1 MEKLDLT
8 KEYRDYYSAKTK
20 VEKVAFGKIPY
31 LTIMGKGEP
40 AGKEFSEKTGAIYP
54 VAYGVKKICKET
66 IQDFGVPKL
75 EGLWW
80 VEDKRPALEVPRSEW
95 YWKLLIRMP
104 DFVTNKMVDNAIV
117 EVVKKKTKTASEV
130 KFEIIDEGD
139 LVSILHVGSYKT
151 EPESIKQLDDFI
163 MSNSL
168 TKNGFHHEI
177 YLSDP
182 NKTEPEKLKTI
193 LRQPANLI

>member
-1 MEKLDLT
+1 MDKLDLT
-8 KEYRDYYSAKTK
+8 KKYKDYYSAKTK
-20 VEKVAFGKIPY
+20 VEKVNFGKIPY
-31 LTIMGKGEP
+31 LTILGKGEP
-40 AGKEFSEKTGAIYP
+40 AGNEFSEKAGAIYP

-80 VEDKRPALEVPRSEW
+80 VNDKRPALEVPRSEW

-104 DFVTNKMVDNAIV
+104 DFVTEQMAGKAID
-117 EVVKKKTKTASEV
+117 EVVRKKTGTASEV

-151 EPESIKQLDDFI
+151 EPESIRQMDDFI
-163 MSNSL
+163 TAHKL
-168 TKNGFHHEI
+168 TKSGLHHEI

-182 NKTEPEKLKTI
+182 NKTEPDKLKTI
-193 LRQPANLI
+193 LRQPVK

>member
-8 KEYRDYYSAKTK
+8 KQYKDYYSAKTK
-20 VEKVAFGKIPY
+20 VEKVHFGNVPY
-31 LTIMGKGEP
+31 LSILGKGEP
-40 AGKEFSEKTGAIYP
+40 AGEEFSEKAGAIYP
-54 VAYGVKKICKET
+54 VAYGIKKICKET

-80 VEDKRPALEVPRSEW
+80 VNDKRPALEVPRSEW
-95 YWKLLIRMP
+95 HWKLLIRIP
-104 DFVTNKMVDNAIV
+104 DFVTNEMVEKAV
-117 EVVKKKTKTASEV
+117 SEVVKKKTKIASEV

-151 EPESIKQLDDFI
+151 EPESIKQMDDFI
-163 MSNSL
+163 KANGF
-168 TKNGFHHEI
+168 TKNGLHHEI

-182 NKTEPEKLKTI
+182 NKTEPDKLKTI
-193 LRQPANLI
+193 LRQPIK

>member
-8 KEYRDYYSAKTK
+8 KKYKDYYSARLKPEL
-20 VEKVAFGKIPY
+20 VNFGKIPY
-31 LTIMGKGEP
+31 LTILGKGEP
-40 AGKEFSEKTGAIYP
+40 AGNEFSEKAGAIYP

-80 VEDKRPALEVPRSEW
+80 VKDERPALEVPRSEW

-104 DFVTNKMVDNAIV
+104 DFVTEQMAGKAID
-117 EVVKKKTKTASEV
+117 EVVKKKTGTASEV

-151 EPESIKQLDDFI
+151 ELESIKQIDNFI
-163 MSNSL
+163 KVRTL
-168 TKNGFHHEI
+168 TKNGLHHEI

-182 NKTEPEKLKTI
+182 NKTEPDKLKTI
-193 LRQPANLI
+193 LRQPIK

>member
-8 KEYRDYYSAKTK
+8 KKYKDYYSARLKPEL
-20 VEKVAFGKIPY
+20 VNFGKIPY
-31 LTIMGKGEP
+31 LTILGKGEP
-40 AGKEFSEKTGAIYP
+40 AGKEFSEKAGAIYP

-80 VEDKRPALEVPRSEW
+80 VKDERPALEVPRSEW

-104 DFVTNKMVDNAIV
+104 DFVTEEIV
-117 EVVKKKTKTASEV
+117 EKAVTTVVKKKTETASEV

-139 LVSILHVGSYKT
+139 SVSILHVGSYKT
-151 EPESIKQLDDFI
+151 ELESIKQIDNFI
-163 MSNSL
+163 KVRTL
-168 TKNGFHHEI
+168 TKNGLHHEI

-182 NKTEPEKLKTI
+182 NKTEPDKLKTI
-193 LRQPANLI
+193 LRQPIK